1 LRHKRL
7 CLGVRMSARH
17 RYRGRTAAKHEGLG
31 IGPIVLL
38 LVVAVAMWKLH
49 GGSVHD
55 LRNLQYSIFH

>member
-1 LRHKRL
+1 
-7 CLGVRMSARH
+7 MSAR
-17 RYRGRTAAKHEGLG
+17 RPYRGRTGPKHKGLG

-38 LVVAVAMWKLH
+38 LVAAVAMWKFH